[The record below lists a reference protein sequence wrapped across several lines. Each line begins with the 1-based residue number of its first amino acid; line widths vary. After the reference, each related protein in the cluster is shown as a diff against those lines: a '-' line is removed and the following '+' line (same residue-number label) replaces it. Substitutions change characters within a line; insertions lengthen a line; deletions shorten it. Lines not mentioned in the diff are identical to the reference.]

1 MLLKLILHILQGEP
15 FGTAVTQSMQIF
27 DNIYHTKIQKN
38 YYIKVPQKLL
48 HNNKKNQFKCSRF

>member
-1 MLLKLILHILQGEP
+1 MILHILQGEP